1 MTDVFQHF
9 FTRYPI
15 KTRRLLEILPGF
27 FSWSLILFPVWGALL
42 IPIVVSY
49 FVLFY
54 DVYWFYKS
62 FSLVIIAFIA
72 HRKITASEKQ
82 DFVKKAKELAHFEKI
97 YHLIIIPN
105 FQERTEKLR
114 KTLSYLSHQTFPH
127 QRLLVVLAM
136 EEREKDV
143 EIKTKILVKEFGKKF
158 GGLYITFH
166 KDMEDEV
173 RGKSSNQ
180 RYAIEWVQK
189 YVLSKKRID
198 KDFLTISSVDAD
210 SLFDHQY
217 FAYLSYVF
225 LKDTNPY
232 RRFWQSATVYH
243 NNIWQVPA
251 PIRILSIIGSVWR
264 TGVLIRHER
273 LIPNAT
279 YSTSFKLLKQVGFWD
294 KDVIPEDYRI
304 FFKAFYKT
312 GGEIEVVP
320 IFLKTSMDAAQSTG
334 FWKSLKNKY
343 EQEKRWAW
351 GVSDDP
357 LFIKWWLTV
366 PKISFWK
373 KTNYLLRVLMD
384 HFLWPVNW
392 FIITIAANVISFVNP
407 QFTRTTLG
415 YNLPRLSGV
424 ILTSCLL
431 ALMAII
437 IIDQRQRR
445 ASQGP
450 SSKLRELLV
459 PFEFVMIPIA
469 SFFLSTLPGLV
480 AHTRLMLGKR
490 MDYRVTE
497 KV

>member
-1 MTDVFQHF
+1 MTEVFEHF

-27 FSWSLILFPVWGALL
+27 FSWSLILFPLWGALL
-42 IPIVVSY
+42 IPIVVAY

-62 FSLVIIAFIA
+62 FSLVIIATIA
-72 HRKITASEKQ
+72 HKKIRASEKKDWNQ
-82 DFVKKAKELAHFEKI
+82 EANALPNFEKV
-97 YHLIIIPN
+97 YNLIIIPN
-105 FQERTEKLR
+105 YQERLEKLR
-114 KTLSYLSHQTFPH
+114 KTLLYLSRQTFPTK
-127 QRLLVVLAM
+127 RLLVVLAM
-136 EEREKDV
+136 EEREKDAK
-143 EIKTKILVKEFGKKF
+143 EKAATLRGEFDKIF
-158 GGLYITFH
+158 GGLYATFH
-166 KDMEDEV
+166 EDMEDEV
-173 RGKSSNQ
+173 QGKSSNQ
-180 RYAIEWVQK
+180 RYAIEWMREH
-189 YVLSKKRID
+189 VLKKKKID
-198 KDFLTISSVDAD
+198 NNFLTVSSVDAD
-210 SLFDHQY
+210 SLFDKQY
-217 FAYLSYVF
+217 FAYLAHAF
-225 LKDTNPY
+225 LSSKNPY
-232 RRFWQSATVYH
+232 RTFWQSATVYH

-251 PIRILSIIGSVWR
+251 PIRILSILGSVWR

-279 YSTSFKLLKQVGFWD
+279 YSTSFKLLKHVGFWD

-312 GGEIEVVP
+312 GGEVEVAP
-320 IFLKTSMDAAQSTG
+320 IFLTTSMDAAQSTD

-373 KTNYLLRVLMD
+373 KTNYLVRVLMD

-392 FIITIAANVISFVNP
+392 FIITVAANIVSFVNP

-415 YNLPRLSGV
+415 YNLPRLSGF

-431 ALMAII
+431 ALVAII
-437 IIDQRQRR
+437 VIDQRQRAGR
-445 ASQGP
+445 G
-450 SSKLRELLV
+450 SSSSTLREFLV
-459 PFEFVMIPIA
+459 PLEFILIPLA

>member
-1 MTDVFQHF
+1 MTSFFQHF

-27 FSWSLILFPVWGALL
+27 FSWFLIFFPIWGALL
-42 IPIVVSY
+42 IPIVVAY

-72 HRKITASEKQ
+72 HQKIKRSEQ
-82 DFVKKAKELAHFEKI
+82 EDWLKKARTLPNFDKA
-97 YHLIIIPN
+97 YHLVILPN
-105 FQERTEKLR
+105 YQERLEKLR
-114 KTLSYLSHQTFPH
+114 KTLLYLSHQTFP
-127 QRLLVVLAM
+127 LKKLIIVLAM
-136 EEREKDV
+136 EERENDV
-143 EIKTKILVKEFGKKF
+143 HTKAETLVNEFSGIF
-158 GGLYITFH
+158 GGLYATFH
-166 KDMEDEV
+166 QDREGEV

-180 RYAIEWVQK
+180 RYAIDWVQK
-189 YVLSKKRID
+189 YILKKREINT
-198 KDFLTISSVDAD
+198 DFMTVSSVDAD

-217 FAYLSYVF
+217 FSYLTYNF
-225 LKDTNPY
+225 LTDKNPY
-232 RRFWQSATVYH
+232 LKFWQSATVYH

-279 YSTSFKLLKQVGFWD
+279 YSTTFRLLKRVGFWD

-312 GGEIEVVP
+312 NGEVEASP
-320 IFLKTSMDAAQSTG
+320 IFLKTSMDAAQSTSL
-334 FWKSLKNKY
+334 WKSLKNKY

-366 PKISFWK
+366 DHVSFWR

-392 FIITIAANVISFVNP
+392 FIITVAANIVSFVNP
-407 QFTRTTLG
+407 EFTRTSLG
-415 YNLPRLSGV
+415 YNLPRLSAI

-431 ALMAII
+431 ALVAII
-437 IIDQRQRR
+437 IIDQRQRSSLGR
-445 ASQGP
+445 R
-450 SSKLRELLV
+450 SKLREFLV
-459 PFEFVMIPIA
+459 AFEFILIPIA

-490 MDYRVTE
+490 MDYHVTE